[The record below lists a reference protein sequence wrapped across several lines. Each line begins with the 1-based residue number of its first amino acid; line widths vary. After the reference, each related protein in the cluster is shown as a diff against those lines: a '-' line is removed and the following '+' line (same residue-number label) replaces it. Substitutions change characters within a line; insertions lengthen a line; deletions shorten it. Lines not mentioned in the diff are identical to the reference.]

1 MDGKA
6 AFIYS
11 PGFLDY
17 RFHENHPFNPLRLKI
32 TVDLLRE
39 AGILTDNDI
48 VEPRLASDEELM
60 LVHTPDYLQAVCRA
74 GSGVSGA
81 EDLYK
86 YELGS
91 EDVPVFEGMHWASCL
106 TVGGTLTAAE
116 LVMEGRV
123 EHAVNI
129 AGGLHH
135 AQPEKASGFCVYNDA
150 AVAIAWIKKKYGA
163 RVLYIDTDAHHGD
176 GVQSV
181 FYDDPDVMVISI
193 HESGN
198 YLFPGTGSIFEQ
210 GRDDGFGTT
219 VNIPMEP
226 FTEDDSWI
234 SALKSV
240 VIPNARM
247 FVPDIIVSQH
257 GCDGHFLDPLT
268 HLSLTMKS
276 FKEVPAMIHEL
287 AEQLCQGRLLVLG
300 GGGYSLWQVVPRA
313 WALLWSTVSGR
324 TLPDTLP
331 ESWLEKAQKECG
343 ENIPRTFSDS
353 EDLVPKIAR
362 SEEIKEKNELTVSR
376 IMRQSV
382 SWL

>member
-1 MDGKA
+1 MSSKA

-11 PGFLDY
+11 SGFLDY

-39 AGILTDNDI
+39 AGILTDEDI
-48 VEPRLASDEELM
+48 VEPRLASDAELM
-60 LVHTPDYLQAVCRA
+60 LVHTPEYLEAVFRA
-74 GSGVSGA
+74 GSGRSGA
-81 EDLYK
+81 EDQYK
-86 YELGS
+86 YELGT
-91 EDVPVFEGMHWASCL
+91 EDVPVFEGMHWAASL
-106 TVGGTLTAAE
+106 TAGGTLTAAE
-116 LVMEGRV
+116 LVMENKV

-135 AQPEKASGFCVYNDA
+135 AHPAKASGFCVYNDA
-150 AVAIAWIKKKYGA
+150 AVAIAWIKKRYGA

-176 GVQSV
+176 GVQNV

-193 HESGN
+193 HESGH
-198 YLFPGTGSIFEQ
+198 YLFPGTGGINEQ
-210 GRDDGFGTT
+210 GMGDGFGTT
-219 VNIPMEP
+219 INIPMEP
-226 FTEDDSWI
+226 FTEDASWI

-240 VIPNARM
+240 VTPQARM
-247 FVPDIIVSQH
+247 FVPDIIISQH

-268 HLSLTMKS
+268 HLSLTMHS
-276 FKEVPAMIHEL
+276 FKETPAVIHEL

-300 GGGYSLWQVVPRA
+300 GGGYSFWQVVPRA
-313 WALLWSTVSGR
+313 WALLWSTLSGR

-331 ESWLEKAQKECG
+331 ESWLKKARQESG
-343 ENIPRTFSDS
+343 ENIPRTFSDP

-362 SEEIKEKNELTVSR
+362 REEIKEKNELTVSR
-376 IMRQSV
+376 IMRQSI